1 MEERT
6 ATHRKPQGTNY
17 RLNVIQIPLLRGL
30 GSLVLCLYVLLYE
43 LLDPAPFSLSHYLVF
58 VGIFAAYCLGSW
70 LILRAGYKKVRRLD
84 LTLFFLIVDLV
95 PWLLAIYWTGA

>member
-6 ATHRKPQGTNY
+6 DTQRKPKGTNY

-43 LLDPAPFSLSHYLVF
+43 LLDPQPFSLSHYLVF
-58 VGIFAAYCLGSW
+58 AGMFAAYCFGSW
-70 LILRAGYKKVRRLD
+70 FSR
-84 LTLFFLIVDLV
+84 F
-95 PWLLAIYWTGA
+95 TGRERTKAFSSSSASSACRIRPTRPSNAF